1 MKIYAPKYYSEF
13 KCIADKCKHSCCIG
27 WEIDIDKSTLNK
39 FSTMTHPYS
48 ENINNSIEFSDN
60 PHFVLN
66 ANDNCPHLNE
76 KGLCKIILNC
86 GEDYICNI
94 CREHPRFYNFTN
106 VGKEIGIGMS
116 CEAACDLILN
126 SDNFDEMI
134 EVDRNDSENIEYEFN
149 AVEFRQSI
157 FGLLK
162 SSDLLISDVVNKICE
177 SFNIDFSNI
186 NFSESISSLEYL
198 HEEDEILFA
207 NANTLCWNNEISDE
221 LKRIVAYFIYR
232 HCSEAIDEEDFIT
245 SLCFSIYCTGL
256 ISTLSEKSNINDIAR
271 RVSEEIEYSE
281 SNTETIKYM
290 FIPD

>member
-1 MKIYAPKYYSEF
+1 MKIYAPKYYTEF

-27 WEIDIDKSTLNK
+27 WEIDVDKTTLDK
-39 FSTMTHPYS
+39 YSSMTHPYS
-48 ENINNSIEFSDN
+48 ENIKNSIDFSDN
-60 PHFVLN
+60 PHFMLS
-66 ANDNCPHLNE
+66 ANDHCPHLDE

-106 VGKEIGIGMS
+106 AGKEIGIGMS

-126 SDNFDEMI
+126 SDSFDEI
-134 EVDRNDSENIEYEFN
+134 FEIDSNASENIEYEFN
-149 AVEFRQSI
+149 AVEFRQAI
-157 FGLLK
+157 FALLK
-162 SSDLLISDVVNKICE
+162 DSNLSISDTVLKLCE
-177 SFNIDFSNI
+177 PFNIGFDNI
-186 NFSESISSLEYL
+186 NFKEIISSLEYL
-198 HEEDEILFA
+198 HDEDKILFSKA
-207 NANTLCWNNEISDE
+207 TTLSWNEEISIE
-221 LKRIVAYFIYR
+221 LKRIIAYFIYR

-245 SLCFSIYCTGL
+245 SLCFAIYCAGL
-256 ISTLSEKSNINDIAR
+256 ISSLADKSNVNDIAR